1 MSTKPGRVISPALKK
16 KSLTVVIPALN
27 EQHNIL
33 PTLERLDH
41 ALQENVED
49 YEIIVINDGST
60 DRTGEIVEDY
70 ATKHP
75 NVRVVYNQRNMGL
88 GFSYVR
94 GIQEA
99 TKDLYV
105 YIPADNTWPYES
117 FIALFGS
124 IGRAD
129 IITSYAS
136 NPEVRYFSRRVV
148 SKLFTIT
155 MNILFGQKMKYF
167 NGLTIYPIDYLRAI
181 TITST
186 GFGFQAEILL
196 KAIYQDLSVI
206 ELCLSIDERAS
217 GSSKAI
223 TLRNIR
229 NVIVTV
235 LRLFIEFRLLPLSNR
250 RRKIVGQIKTEQDLK

>member
-1 MSTKPGRVISPALKK
+1 LKK
-16 KSLTVVIPALN
+16 RSLTVLVPALN
-27 EQHNIL
+27 EQDNIV
-33 PTLERLDH
+33 PTLERLGH
-41 ALQENVED
+41 ALQKSVED

-60 DRTGEIVEDY
+60 DRTGEVVEKY
-70 ATKHP
+70 ATEHP
-75 NVRVVYNQRNMGL
+75 SVRILHNQRNMGL

-94 GIQEA
+94 GIHEA
-99 TKDLYV
+99 TKDLSV

-117 FIALFGS
+117 FVELFGS

-148 SKLFTIT
+148 SRLYTII
-155 MNILFGQKMKYF
+155 MNILFCQRMKYF
-167 NGLTIYPIDYLRAI
+167 NGLTIYPIDSLRTT

-196 KAIYQDLSVI
+196 KAIYRGLSVI
-206 ELCLSIDERAS
+206 ELSLPIDDRTA
-217 GSSKAI
+217 GSSKAVN
-223 TLRNIR
+223 LRNIL

-235 LRLFIEFRLLPLSNR
+235 VCLFINLRLLRLCNR
-250 RRKIVGQIKTEQDLK
+250 RRKIVEQMEAEQDSSDAI